1 MIRFVKSAA
10 LLSGCALAALSALP
24 PAAHAQSSRTLP
36 LSVQESFRI
45 GSAGVLCT
53 AQNTP
58 NLPSLSGI
66 FDRGYRIVCRDA
78 ASAVGSLLAVRNSGD
93 SPAAIAFQDRLATLQ
108 CRDEGTETI
117 DNLGSVN
124 TSLCADAGN
133 SVEYRVY
140 SYRDGKTLYL
150 AEGLA
155 GYDSALRLGLAS
167 MVQDSAVEGKVE
179 VATTQVSDPAA
190 FARIQAGSLDI
201 EGARSEAYYRNHSGS
216 YAEAAE
222 FFSTLSTRQ
231 DTNRNRIAEFL
242 ANEGLQQSNLGNFD
256 AADASLRRAEAAV
269 AARDGVT
276 QRLIRNFR
284 IINQLNQRNFDAALA
299 ALDVPV
305 VALNGDIYNQ
315 EIATGYITPAL
326 ADQINRENASLRQVG
341 GIDSGL
347 TDAERGQILDGQA
360 DQLRGVALRLSGDFA
375 GAQIAQNAALERLED
390 VRDGRVTSTAWLR
403 SDIQSELGLIAEGL
417 GDPVKA
423 REYYTT
429 AAQIFAQEHPQS
441 PAVLSAQARIAAFEG
456 RSGNVDQ
463 ALAIYADIV
472 EQSAGISGAAVIM
485 RNILAPYFDLLVT
498 RPEDDI
504 QSAAAMFLASQALQR
519 PGVAQT
525 QAVLARELSEGNDEA
540 SALFRLSVTRTRAI
554 TRTRSEIA
562 RLEAREVLTEA
573 AVEQLALARQS
584 LASLQADQTRL
595 QSRLS
600 SFSQYRVLAPQTVML
615 EEMQALL
622 GPGEAY
628 YKVNIV
634 DETVYSILIT
644 ANSVRSFRVDESV
657 PALEE
662 AVNKLRQSIVII
674 ENGLPVTYPFD
685 VTTAR
690 ALYTALFAPVDD
702 TLNDVTHLI
711 YEPDGPLLKLPPYLL
726 VTEQEGVDAYLEA
739 SKDID
744 ADPYD
749 FTGIKWFG
757 KGRDMSIAVSPR
769 SFSDV
774 RAIAPSNSKYAYLG
788 LGQNSI
794 IQQRPDANAAS
805 AANADPEC
813 AWGAGTWQ
821 QPISPAEL
829 FLARDII
836 GESRSNVLTQEAFSD
851 TALLQR
857 DDLND
862 YRIIHFATHGL
873 VTAPKPQ
880 CTARPGLVTSFGDTG
895 SDGLLNFQEIFD
907 LRLNA
912 DVVIL
917 SACDTAGTASA
928 AASLEAGI
936 STGGDYALDGLV
948 RAFVGAGARSVVASH
963 WPVPDDFDATARL
976 IGGMFSA
983 EADTSLATSLRNAQ
997 EDLMADPLTSHPYYW
1012 AAFIIL
1018 GDGTKA
1024 LLPES

>member
-788 LGQNSI
+788 LGQNSV